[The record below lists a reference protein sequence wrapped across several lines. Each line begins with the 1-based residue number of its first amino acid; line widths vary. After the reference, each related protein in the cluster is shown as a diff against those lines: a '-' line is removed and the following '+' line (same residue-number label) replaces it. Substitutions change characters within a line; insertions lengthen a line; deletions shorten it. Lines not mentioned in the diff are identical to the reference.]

1 MTSLTMYSEWTAPTM
16 LSSMWTKPE
25 TRRTKVAHQ
34 VAHQVSGWVRV
45 VDTTVRVLYPAVAT
59 AGVIFAALVWPA
71 PAHADPADTTSTTTT
86 TTTTTDLLSR
96 LAGVDP
102 GPIRAQLAQTG
113 QALCPALVQPAST
126 FATNAAEMQ
135 GHGGLTPTIAGI
147 AAGFAM
153 QTECPAF
160 MQSVADG
167 KLPMLL
173 QGLGSDASGALPLP
187 LGLGLPTQ

>member
-25 TRRTKVAHQ
+25 TKRTK

-45 VDTTVRVLYPAVAT
+45 VDTTVRVFYPLVAT
-59 AGVIFAALVWPA
+59 AAVVFAALVWPA
-71 PAHADPADTTSTTTT
+71 SAHADSTDSTTD
-86 TTTTTDLLSR
+86 DLLSR
-96 LAGVDP
+96 IAGVDA
-102 GPIRAQLAQTG
+102 GPIRAQLAETG
-113 QALCPALVQPAST
+113 QALCPALVKPAST
-126 FATNAAEMQ
+126 IATNAAEMQ

-173 QGLGSDASGALPLP
+173 QGLGSGANGTLPLP
-187 LGLGLPTQ
+187 LGLLTQ

>member
-25 TRRTKVAHQ
+25 TKRTK

-45 VDTTVRVLYPAVAT
+45 VDTTVRVFYPLVAT
-59 AGVIFAALVWPA
+59 AAVVFAALVWPA
-71 PAHADPADTTSTTTT
+71 SAHADSTDSTTD
-86 TTTTTDLLSR
+86 DLLSR
-96 LAGVDP
+96 IAGVDA
-102 GPIRAQLAQTG
+102 GPIRAQLAETG
-113 QALCPALVQPAST
+113 QALCPALVKPAST
-126 FATNAAEMQ
+126 IATNAAEMQ

-173 QGLGSDASGALPLP
+173 QGLGTDGDGLLPLV
-187 LGLGLPTQ
+187 LPHR

>member
-25 TRRTKVAHQ
+25 TKRTK

-45 VDTTVRVLYPAVAT
+45 VHTTVRVFYPVVAT
-59 AGVIFAALVWPA
+59 AAVVFAALVWPA
-71 PAHADPADTTSTTTT
+71 SAHADPADSSTTTA
-86 TTTTTDLLSR
+86 TDVLSR
-96 LAGVDP
+96 IAGVDP

-126 FATNAAEMQ
+126 IATNAAEMQ

-173 QGLGSDASGALPLP
+173 QGLGSDANGALPLP
-187 LGLGLPTQ
+187 LGLLTQ

>member
-25 TRRTKVAHQ
+25 TKATK

-45 VDTTVRVLYPAVAT
+45 VDTTVRVFYPVVAT
-59 AGVIFAALVWPA
+59 AAVVFAALVWPA
-71 PAHADPADTTSTTTT
+71 SAHADTPDNT

-96 LAGVDP
+96 IAGVDP

-113 QALCPALVQPAST
+113 QALCPALVKPAST
-126 FATNAAEMQ
+126 IASNAAEMQ

-173 QGLGSDASGALPLP
+173 QGLGSDANGTLPLP
-187 LGLGLPTQ
+187 MGLLTQ

>member
-25 TRRTKVAHQ
+25 TKRTK

-45 VDTTVRVLYPAVAT
+45 VDTTVRVFYPLVAT
-59 AGVIFAALVWPA
+59 AAVVFAALVWPA
-71 PAHADPADTTSTTTT
+71 SAHADSTDSTTD
-86 TTTTTDLLSR
+86 DLLSR
-96 LAGVDP
+96 IAGVDA
-102 GPIRAQLAQTG
+102 GPIRAQLAETG
-113 QALCPALVQPAST
+113 QALCPALVKPAST
-126 FATNAAEMQ
+126 IATNAAEMQ

-173 QGLGSDASGALPLP
+173 QGLGSDANGTLPLP
-187 LGLGLPTQ
+187 LGLLTR

>member
-25 TRRTKVAHQ
+25 TTRTKV
-34 VAHQVSGWVRV
+34 VHQVSGWVRV
-45 VDTTVRVLYPAVAT
+45 VDTTVRVFYPVVAT
-59 AGVIFAALVWPA
+59 AAVVFAALVWPA
-71 PAHADPADTTSTTTT
+71 SAHADPADTT
-86 TTTTTDLLSR
+86 TTTTDDLLSR
-96 LAGVDP
+96 IAGVDP

-126 FATNAAEMQ
+126 IATNAAEMQ

-147 AAGFAM
+147 AASMAM

-160 MQSVADG
+160 MQAVADG

-173 QGLGSDASGALPLP
+173 QGLGSEASGGLP
-187 LGLGLPTQ
+187 LGLLTR

>member
-25 TRRTKVAHQ
+25 TTRTK

-59 AGVIFAALVWPA
+59 AAVVFAALVWPA
-71 PAHADPADTTSTTTT
+71 PAHADTADNS
-86 TTTTTDLLSR
+86 TTTDLLSR
-96 LAGVDP
+96 IAGVDP
-102 GPIRAQLAQTG
+102 GPIRAQLAETG
-113 QALCPALVQPAST
+113 QALCPALVKPAST
-126 FATNAAEMQ
+126 IATNAAEMQ

-173 QGLGSDASGALPLP
+173 QGLGSDASGTLPLP
-187 LGLGLPTQ
+187 LGLLTQ